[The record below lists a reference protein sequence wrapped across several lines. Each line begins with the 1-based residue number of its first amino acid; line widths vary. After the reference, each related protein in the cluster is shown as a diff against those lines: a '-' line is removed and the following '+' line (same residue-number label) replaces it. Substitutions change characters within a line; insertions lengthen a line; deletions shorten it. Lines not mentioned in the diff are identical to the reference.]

1 MYSHFRRVVLFFCI
15 LPCKPIPGETLKER
29 GWRGGSRSCKCLDNL
44 PVLSNI
50 TRNTVSN
57 QHSRLALK
65 GKARDP
71 VDDCL
76 VATYL
81 DHLQKPD
88 ESYCYPIDY
97 GRGKCETWDR
107 HLVPECAKWLGD
119 GDATHHAGEAIAE
132 KCKGRMTN
140 FEKEEC
146 VAKFRTKSDSL
157 PWCLEMWCYV
167 DASKCDKAISP
178 SYYFPDRGLHYSYAT
193 CGANNYFELWG
204 APLIDMCEGF
214 DVVEKPY
221 PIMWLSCWASA
232 VMQQIIDLT
241 RYFDEDQSR
250 LSRGQR
256 LYMTFQLCVLISE
269 TLANIRR
276 VPWSYTHFWSSYNVY
291 VYVFIHSSVFVR
303 ATMMSQV
310 VWDWYDAKLLK
321 DPTIG
326 FDGKGW
332 HDEHRAILLVI
343 IFQFSSSLFVFGL
356 IFVSHL
362 LPALL
367 IYHWIFLLVAAG
379 LVKSRGWVAT
389 LGLDPAESR
398 LGRAIVMGTNSFL
411 SCMGIQ
417 VLVTSMVRVYA
428 GEWSAGYMTP
438 LTNDYASRRF
448 DVWYACHL
456 GRAGWTMKL
465 FKDQDFINLFLR

>member
-1 MYSHFRRVVLFFCI
+1 M
-15 LPCKPIPGETLKER
+15 
-29 GWRGGSRSCKCLDNL
+29 
-44 PVLSNI
+44 
-50 TRNTVSN
+50 
-57 QHSRLALK
+57 A
-65 GKARDP
+65 
-71 VDDCL
+71 
-76 VATYL
+76 
-81 DHLQKPD
+81 
-88 ESYCYPIDY
+88 
-97 GRGKCETWDR
+97 
-107 HLVPECAKWLGD
+107 
-119 GDATHHAGEAIAE
+119 
-132 KCKGRMTN
+132 
-140 FEKEEC
+140 
-146 VAKFRTKSDSL
+146 
-157 PWCLEMWCYV
+157 
-167 DASKCDKAISP
+167 
-178 SYYFPDRGLHYSYAT
+178 
-193 CGANNYFELWG
+193 
-204 APLIDMCEGF
+204 MCEQF

-221 PIMWLSCWASA
+221 PIMWLACCVCAFL
-232 VMQQIIDLT
+232 QQVLDLT
-241 RYFDEDQSR
+241 SYFDEDQTR
-250 LSRGQR
+250 LSRGQKVY
-256 LYMTFQLCVLISE
+256 LTFQLLVLVSE
-269 TLANIRR
+269 TTENLRR
-276 VPWSYTHFWSSYNVY
+276 VPWHYSTIWSNFNVY

-321 DPTIG
+321 DPTIF

-379 LVKSRGWVAT
+379 LVKSRGWVAA
-389 LGLDPAESR
+389 LGLDPTESR

-438 LTNDYASRRF
+438 LSNDYASRRF